1 MPLIQVTLVEGRPPE
16 LVRRLL
22 AELTEAAVQ
31 ALDAPP
37 ESVRVIVSEV
47 PARHWAVGGVP
58 KSEAGE
64 RT

>member
-58 KSEAGE
+58 KSEVGG
-64 RT
+64 RS